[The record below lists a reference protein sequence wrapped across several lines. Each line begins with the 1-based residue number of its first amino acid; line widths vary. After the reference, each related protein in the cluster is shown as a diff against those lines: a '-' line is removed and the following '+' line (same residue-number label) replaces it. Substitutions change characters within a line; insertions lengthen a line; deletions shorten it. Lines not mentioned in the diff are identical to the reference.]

1 MQAHCTFAVS
11 VAATLLF
18 PISTYSAEPEPQ
30 LPERWQPNA
39 NEESLLGEFD
49 RAVGKI
55 GHKPKRFASTPAPE
69 KIPGTF
75 APWWLRGQRNT
86 IGRTTAS
93 QNITL
98 EDLYVRAIRY
108 SAQIKVFSD
117 LPLIRET
124 GIREAKGAFDT
135 NSFLSAKFGRRDE
148 PVGNTLTTGGAARF
162 KQDEWEFEAGLR
174 KKIVTGGE
182 ISLSQKLFRTD
193 NNSIYYVPNPQSRG
207 ALELNVVQ
215 PLLKGAGVGY
225 NRSIIEIAKIDS
237 EVAMSEFI
245 RQSESHL
252 QEVARAYWSLYAAR
266 VTYLQKL
273 KLLEETGKLAD
284 EVKSRS
290 QIDAQGAQIFR
301 AQSAVASR
309 KADLIRSE
317 AAIRNAQDRLKA
329 LTNDPSLLPGSNTE
343 LIPGDRLVLADE
355 PVDAQSAAATALRTR
370 PEIHQSFMQLR
381 AAMVREKMS
390 KNELLPELNLV
401 LQGSLN
407 GLDDGS
413 YGGAYGRQFD
423 TGGPGWGVGL
433 VFSVPLENNAA
444 RARYERRRIEHRQQV
459 AQLQTTVD
467 TVLLEVKI
475 SAREVATAYREA
487 LAKYAALTAY
497 MEDIATLEARRSV
510 QPFMDPAVAAVMSPE
525 ATKNA
530 QASQTTDYIDR
541 MLDAQDRRAIAEEDF
556 IQAAANYQVALV
568 NMQRAK
574 GRLLRYES
582 IEVLRDKD
590 AQGLPLLYLDKA
602 GGKNV
607 REAKRIIT
615 SE

>member
-1 MQAHCTFAVS
+1 MQAHRTFVLAAAVS
-11 VAATLLF
+11 LMLPAF
-18 PISTYSAEPEPQ
+18 SQGAEPEPQ
-30 LPERWQPNA
+30 LPDRWQPKE
-39 NEESLLGEFD
+39 NEEALLGDFE
-49 RAVGKI
+49 REVGKI

-69 KIPGTF
+69 KIPGAF
-75 APWWLRGQRNT
+75 APWWIRGQRNT
-86 IGRTTAS
+86 IGKTSSA

-98 EDLYVRAIRY
+98 EELYVRTIQN
-108 SAQIKVFSD
+108 SAQIRVFSD

-124 GIREAKGAFDT
+124 GIQEAKGAFDT
-135 NSFLSAKFGRRDE
+135 NTFLSAKFGRRDE
-148 PVGNTLTTGGAARF
+148 PVGNTLTTGGASRF
-162 KQDEWEFEAGLR
+162 KQDEWEFEAGVR
-174 KKIVTGGE
+174 KKFVAGTE
-182 ISLSQKLFRTD
+182 VSLSQKMFRTD

-207 ALELNVVQ
+207 SLELNVVQ

-225 NRSIIEIAKIDS
+225 NRAIIKIAKIDS
-237 EVAMSEFI
+237 EIAMSEFI

-284 EVKSRS
+284 EVKARS
-290 QIDAQGAQIFR
+290 QLDAQGAQIFR

-317 AAIRNAQDRLKA
+317 AAIRNAQDRLKS
-329 LTNDPSLLPGSNTE
+329 LTSDPSLGSGNVE
-343 LIPGDRLVLADE
+343 LIPGDKLVLASE
-355 PVDAQSAAATALRTR
+355 PVDAQAAAATALRTR

-381 AAMVREKMS
+381 AAMEREKMS

-407 GLDDGS
+407 GLDDGD
-413 YGGAYGRQFD
+413 YGGAYSRQYNEG
-423 TGGPGWGVGL
+423 TPGWGVGL
-433 VFSVPLENNAA
+433 VFSIPLENNAA
-444 RARYERRRIEHRQQV
+444 RARYERRRIEHRQQLS
-459 AQLQTTVD
+459 QLQTTID

-487 LAKYAALTAY
+487 LAKYSAVAAYA
-497 MEDIATLEARRSV
+497 EDIATLEARRTV
-510 QPFMDPAVAAVMSPE
+510 QPFMDPAVAALMSPE
-525 ATKNA
+525 ATKSA
-530 QASQTTDYIDR
+530 QASQTADYIDR
-541 MLDAQDRRAIAEEDF
+541 MLDAQDRRAAAEEDF
-556 IQAAANYQVALV
+556 ILSAANYQVALV

-574 GRLLRYES
+574 GRLLRYED
-582 IEVLRDKD
+582 IEVMRDRDDQK
-590 AQGLPLLYLDKA
+590 LPLLYLEK